1 MPSHVLC
8 AILLLAATACST
20 PLAWRPAG
28 GSLAHY
34 RQSFEDAVGQ
44 QIVAEAS
51 LTDIVAMAQDHAV
64 VWLGD
69 HHYSDRLHVLQRD
82 VLTLLQQ
89 SGRPLLLL
97 LEAIGEQDGP
107 AVADYVA
114 GRTNEEQLRTRMRRR
129 WPGSW
134 LDDEELDAP
143 HYRALLAFARHHA
156 IPVRALEPTPRL
168 PLAARDARI
177 ATTVRTIAAEH
188 ADRLL
193 VAVLGQAHLLGVGD
207 VVARSGVPGLVIGGI
222 PPATLRATAP
232 AVSARD
238 RLHRSDG
245 GVWWFGALLA
255 PQP

>member
-1 MPSHVLC
+1 MPGRVRC
-8 AILLLAATACST
+8 AILLLAAAACSA

-28 GSLAHY
+28 SALAAY

-44 QIVAEAS
+44 QIVGDAP
-51 LTDIVAMAQDHAV
+51 LTDIVAMAQDRAV

-82 VLTLLQQ
+82 LLTRLQR

-97 LEAIGEQDGP
+97 LEAIGEQDEP

-114 GRTNEEQLRTRMRRR
+114 GRTNEEQLRTRTRRR

-168 PLAARDARI
+168 PLAARDAHI
-177 ATTVRTIAAEH
+177 AATVRTTAAAH
-188 ADRLL
+188 PDRLL
-193 VAVLGQAHLLGVGD
+193 VAVLGQAHLLGIGD
-207 VVARSGVPGLVIGGI
+207 VVGRSGLPGLVIGGI
-222 PPATLRATAP
+222 PPASLRAAAP
-232 AVSARD
+232 ASSARD

-255 PQP
+255 PLP